1 MKLGIIG
8 AMEVEVQKL
17 KADMGITRV
26 VKKASME
33 FCEGKLEGQDVVV
46 VKCGIGKVDAG
57 ICVQI
62 LCDLFDVTHVINTG
76 VAGSLDASIDIGDI
90 VVSEDAVFHDV
101 DATAIGYPIGE
112 MPDLGIR
119 FFPADKELVN
129 DIKKAAEAISAKVGE
144 GDTVADKITLHF
156 GRICSG
162 DQFLADDAKKKWIVD
177 TFGGKC
183 GEMEGAA
190 VAQAAYLNHIPYV
203 VIRAI
208 SDKADG
214 SSSMDYPEFEKRAA
228 RDCAAI
234 VEEVLKLI

>member
-1 MKLGIIG
+1 MIGIIG
-8 AMEVEVQKL
+8 AMEEEVAILKEKMKIEQKL
-17 KADMGITRV
+17 E
-26 VKKASME
+26 KASME

-112 MPDLGIR
+112 IPDLGIR

-129 DIKKAAEAISAKVGE
+129 DIKKAAEAIYAKVGE

-183 GEMEGAA
+183 G
-190 VAQAAYLNHIPYV
+190 
-203 VIRAI
+203 
-208 SDKADG
+208 D
-214 SSSMDYPEFEKRAA
+214 
-228 RDCAAI
+228 I
-234 VEEVLKLI
+234 VYRQWHGR